1 MSSNIEPDRARE
13 GRADVTTSTD
23 RREGALAGATAAPA
37 PDADQAGGRPPEP
50 HPLLAR
56 LDSPLSTYY
65 LLVGSISA
73 LLGIGLIMVL
83 SASSVSSLRDN
94 NSMFTVG
101 LNQAKF
107 AAIGVVGAVVV
118 SRLPVRTW
126 QRLGVGVIAGAIV
139 MQLLV
144 FTSLGHEVLGNRNW
158 LRFGGFSVQPSE
170 FGKLGII
177 LYGAHILT
185 VKRRLLGDWRHA
197 VIPLVP
203 AAGLVIALVLAGGD
217 LGTTIVLIGILF
229 SILWTSGLSARLFGF
244 AAAGGAVLVLIMARA
259 SQNRM
264 ARITSWLSCDTNSD
278 DALCWQSK
286 NGAFALADGGLL
298 GQGPGAS
305 REKWGWLPEQHND
318 FIFAIIGEELGLV
331 GTLTILLLIGLIT
344 YACYRVILQTDDRF
358 VRIATAG
365 VMGWIVVQSVVNIG
379 AVLGL
384 LPVIG
389 VPLPLVSAG
398 GSALITTLLGLGMV
412 ISFARSEPA
421 CARALAGRPR
431 VLARSLSVMSPLRK
445 RTR

>member
-1 MSSNIEPDRARE
+1 M
-13 GRADVTTSTD
+13 TTSTD
-23 RREGALAGATAAPA
+23 RRAGTGATAAQYA
-37 PDADQAGGRPPEP
+37 AGEADAGGRPPEP

-65 LLVGSISA
+65 LLVGSIGA
-73 LLGIGLIMVL
+73 LLGIGVIMVL
-83 SASSVSSLRDN
+83 SASSVSSLETYD
-94 NSMFTVG
+94 SLFTVG
-101 LNQAKF
+101 LNQAKY
-107 AAIGVVGAVVV
+107 AALGIIGAVVA
-118 SRLPVRTW
+118 SRLSVRTW
-126 QRLGVGVIAGAIV
+126 QRLALGMIV
-139 MQLLV
+139 AAVVLQLLIFV
-144 FTSLGHEVLGNRNW
+144 PGLGVRVNGNLNW
-158 LRFGGFSVQPSE
+158 LRLIPGLQLQPSE

-177 LYGAHILT
+177 LYGASVLT
-185 VKRRLLGDWRHA
+185 IKRRLLGDWRHA
-197 VIPLVP
+197 VIPVVP
-203 AAGLVIALVLAGGD
+203 AAGIVIALVLAGGD
-217 LGTTIVLIGILF
+217 LGTTIVLVGILF
-229 SILWTSGLSARLFGF
+229 AILWTSGISARLLGF
-244 AAAGGAVLVLIMARA
+244 AAAGGALLMVVMARVSA
-259 SQNRM
+259 NRM
-264 ARITSWLSCDTNSD
+264 ARITSWLGCSTESEDP
-278 DALCWQSK
+278 LCWQAK
-286 NGAFALADGGLL
+286 RGAFALADGGLL

-318 FIFAIIGEELGLV
+318 FIFAVIGEELGLL
-331 GTLTILLLIGLIT
+331 GTLTVLLLISLIT
-344 YACYRVILQTDDRF
+344 YACYRVILTTDDRF

-445 RTR
+445 R

>member
-1 MSSNIEPDRARE
+1 
-13 GRADVTTSTD
+13 
-23 RREGALAGATAAPA
+23 
-37 PDADQAGGRPPEP
+37 
-50 HPLLAR
+50 
-56 LDSPLSTYY
+56 
-65 LLVGSISA
+65 
-73 LLGIGLIMVL
+73 MVL
-83 SASSVSSLRDN
+83 SASSVSSLQEN
-94 NSMFTVG
+94 NSLFTVG
-101 LNQAKF
+101 VNQAKF
-107 AAIGVVGAVVV
+107 AAIGLVGAVVV

-126 QRLGVGVIAGAIV
+126 QRVGLGVIGAAIIL
-139 MQLLV
+139 QLLV
-144 FTSLGHEVLGNRNW
+144 FVPGLGVTVNGNRNW
-158 LRFGGFSVQPSE
+158 LRLIPGLQLQPSE

-177 LYGAHILT
+177 LYGASVLT
-185 VKRRLLGDWRHA
+185 VKRRLLGDWKHA
-197 VIPLVP
+197 VIPVVP
-203 AAGLVIALVLAGGD
+203 AAGVVIALVLAGGD
-217 LGTTIVLIGILF
+217 LGTTFVLIGILF
-229 SILWTSGLSARLFGF
+229 SILWTSGISARLFGF
-244 AAAGGAVLVLIMARA
+244 AAAGGVLLVVIMARV
-259 SQNRM
+259 SQNRV
-264 ARITSWLSCDTNSD
+264 ARITSWLSCDTTSAD
-278 DALCWQSK
+278 PLCWQAK

-318 FIFAIIGEELGLV
+318 FIFAIIGEELGLI

-344 YACYRVILQTDDRF
+344 FACYRVILQTDDRF
-358 VRIATAG
+358 VRLATAG

>member
-1 MSSNIEPDRARE
+1 VS
-13 GRADVTTSTD
+13 TSTD
-23 RREGALAGATAAPA
+23 RHGAPTSETGARSAPGGDHTGTREPSG
-37 PDADQAGGRPPEP
+37 PPEA

-65 LLVGSISA
+65 LLIGSIGA

-83 SASSVSSLRDN
+83 SASSVSSLQEN
-94 NSMFTVG
+94 NSLFTVG
-101 LNQAKF
+101 VNQAKF
-107 AAIGVVGAVVV
+107 AAIGLVGAVVV

-126 QRLGVGVIAGAIV
+126 QRVGLGVIGAAII

-144 FTSLGHEVLGNRNW
+144 FVPGLGVTVNGNRNW
-158 LRFGGFSVQPSE
+158 LRLIPGLQLQPSE

-177 LYGAHILT
+177 LYGASVLT
-185 VKRRLLGDWRHA
+185 VKRRLLGDWKHA
-197 VIPLVP
+197 VIPVVP
-203 AAGLVIALVLAGGD
+203 AAGVVIALVLAGGD
-217 LGTTIVLIGILF
+217 LGTTFVLIGILF
-229 SILWTSGLSARLFGF
+229 SILWTSGISARLFGF
-244 AAAGGAVLVLIMARA
+244 AAAGGVLLVVIMARV
-259 SQNRM
+259 SQNRV
-264 ARITSWLSCDTNSD
+264 ARITSWLSCDTTSAD
-278 DALCWQSK
+278 PLCWQAK

-318 FIFAIIGEELGLV
+318 FIFAIIGEELGLI

-344 YACYRVILQTDDRF
+344 FACYRVILQTDDRF
-358 VRIATAG
+358 VRLATAG